1 MCAPG
6 WDSDAV
12 FTSLIGGD
20 SFYAVT
26 PTERF
31 TWGGYYEAASLIWRS
46 RWVTTAGVIE
56 CREALAFPGAQRSRR
71 DPAPGALP

>member
-12 FTSLIGGD
+12 FASLIGGD

-46 RWVTTAGVIE
+46 RWVTTPGLSNAA
-56 CREALAFPGAQRSRR
+56 RPSPFPAQRSSR
-71 DPAPGALP
+71 DPPPSALP